1 VNSLVS
7 QFTALMAL
15 APDYLPPC
23 PNCSLRSAKP
33 RAPEWWRA
41 RHSGGWTL
49 SSCCKLSDD
58 APIVRLAEVKPGTD
72 AEMAA
77 QSRSNELAAR
87 RDVANW
93 WKLRRQTGNAE
104 MLALFRERGLTE
116 EMEATK

>member
-1 VNSLVS
+1 
-7 QFTALMAL
+7 
-15 APDYLPPC
+15 
-23 PNCSLRSAKP
+23 
-33 RAPEWWRA
+33 
-41 RHSGGWTL
+41 
-49 SSCCKLSDD
+49 
-58 APIVRLAEVKPGTD
+58 
-72 AEMAA
+72 MAA